1 MLNDIQA
8 HTMKNPLLSLLLL
21 VITATAG
28 AEDAGIARLF
38 AAQQLQGTLVIR
50 SLNSGQSF
58 VHNDS
63 RAAQRLPVASTFKIF
78 NTLIAL
84 QEHVIASQDDVFKWD
99 GKQHAIAD
107 WNHDQTLASAFK
119 VSCVWCYQQL
129 AAKIGADSY
138 RHYLQQAHYGQL
150 REPFDST
157 RFWLD
162 GALQISADE
171 QVAFLQQVYQR
182 TLPFSPQA
190 YATLKQIML
199 AEQTPVYRLYAKTGW
214 ASSVSPQ
221 VGWYVGYVETAK
233 EVWFFATNLDISD
246 ASQLPLRQSL
256 TRAALQ
262 AKGILD

>member
-1 MLNDIQA
+1 
-8 HTMKNPLLSLLLL
+8 MKSPLLSLLL
-21 VITATAG
+21 IIISATAS

-38 AAQQLQGTLVIR
+38 AAHQLQGTLVIR
-50 SLNSGQSF
+50 SLSGDQNF
-58 VHNDS
+58 VHNDT
-63 RAAQRLPVASTFKIF
+63 RAAQRLPAASTFKIF

-99 GKQHAIAD
+99 GKQYAIAD

-129 AAKIGADSY
+129 AAKIGADTY
-138 RHYLQQAHYGQL
+138 RHYLQQAHYGEL
-150 REPFDST
+150 REPFAST
-157 RFWLD
+157 SFWLD
-162 GALQISADE
+162 GALRISADE

-199 AEQTPVYRLYAKTGW
+199 AEQTPAHRLYAKTGW
-214 ASSVSPQ
+214 ASSGSPQ

-233 EVWFFATNLDISD
+233 GVWFFATNLDISD
-246 ASQLPLRQSL
+246 TSQLPLRLSL